1 MFQSTFMDT
10 QTSSLDTLKD
20 IRNMMEKS
28 SRFISLSGWSG
39 IAAGICGLAG
49 AFFAWQLLNKQ
60 PYGQLDAAAVIAL
73 RRSLIMLAIIV
84 FACAFI
90 TAFVFT
96 YVRSR
101 RGGTPIWGQTAKRLV
116 WNTML
121 PMIVGGVVILK
132 LIAVENYALIVP
144 CALIFYG
151 LALVNGS
158 KYTLGE
164 VRYIGYIEII
174 LGIINLWYPREWLLL
189 WIIGFGVMHIV
200 YGILMWWRYERK

>member
-1 MFQSTFMDT
+1 MDT
-10 QTSSLDTLKD
+10 QTSSLNTLKD

-49 AFFAWQLLNKQ
+49 AFFAWQLLNRQ
-60 PYGQLDAAAVIAL
+60 PYNQLDAGAVMAL
-73 RRSLIMLAIIV
+73 RQSLIMLAIIV
-84 FACAFI
+84 FAGAFI

-96 YVRSR
+96 YARSR
-101 RGGTPIWGQTAKRLV
+101 REGTPIWGQTAKRLI

-132 LIAVENYALIVP
+132 LIAIENYALIVP

-164 VRYIGYIEII
+164 VRYIGFIEII
-174 LGIINLWYPREWLLL
+174 LGIINLWYPQEWLLL
-189 WIIGFGVMHIV
+189 WIIGFGVMHII
-200 YGILMWWRYERK
+200 YGIMMWWRYERK